1 MSTAGNQL
9 PYYLPQSSGAGTFGY
24 VTFQYNNNPFTTT
37 APASQATAPLTGVFS
52 PDNSIFFVS
61 TAGDDWIHF
70 ISIPPNVSLSNPPV
84 DSQQYNPNLPACTP
98 VSEGGND
105 AGCLYPTTLAA
116 PTPGTYVPAT
126 VIVVKPRSVT

>member
-1 MSTAGNQL
+1 M
-9 PYYLPQSSGAGTFGY
+9 
-24 VTFQYNNNPFTTT
+24 TFQYNNNPFTTT
-37 APASQATAPLTGVFS
+37 PPASQATAPLTGVFS

-70 ISIPPNVSLSNPPV
+70 ISIPPNASLSNPPV

-105 AGCLYPTTLAA
+105 PGCLYPTSLPA
-116 PTPGTYVPAT
+116 PTPSTNVPAT